1 MFQPESDWTGQERF
15 GVERFAIDRRVETA
29 DTAVDI
35 RRFKWVAP
43 SSGVFSPARHY
54 LDYSLTPQTRR
65 SLLKA
70 EAWPEARYSGDIL
83 YLPPGHAY
91 WGKPAMQ
98 ERRLLC
104 LALGDR
110 FLADVFED
118 DRRLDSLMPCADV
131 QSGSLRRL
139 LEALAA
145 ELMAPG
151 FASDTLVDAML
162 TGVAVE
168 LVRHLRGEYPS
179 RSDAS
184 RANSRQLRTIT
195 DYVMD
200 HLSTTINIADI
211 ARECGM
217 STRHVARS
225 FRDAT
230 GISLGDYVARSR
242 IAFAKELLAS
252 AQVQIKE
259 ISGRCGFSS
268 TSAFSASFRKA
279 TGSTPKEFR
288 QGTARLQ

>member
-15 GVERFAIDRRVETA
+15 GVERFAIDRCVESA
-29 DTAVDI
+29 DTTVDI

-43 SSGVFSPARHY
+43 SSGPLSPARHY

-70 EAWPEARYSGDIL
+70 EAWPDARYAGDIL
-83 YLPPGHAY
+83 YLPPGHTY

-118 DRRLDSLMPCADV
+118 DRRPNALTPCANV

-168 LVRHLRGEYPS
+168 LVRHLRGEDPA
-179 RSDAS
+179 RHDAA
-184 RANSRQLRTIT
+184 RANGRQLRAIT

-200 HLSTTINIADI
+200 HLSSTINIADI

-217 STRHVARS
+217 STRHVART

-230 GISLGDYVARSR
+230 GFSLGEFVARSR
-242 IAFAKELLAS
+242 IALAKELLAGDNT
-252 AQVQIKE
+252 QIKE

-268 TSAFSASFRKA
+268 SSAFAASFRNA
-279 TGSTPKEFR
+279 TGTTPKEFR